1 MQEERLQ
8 ILKMIEA
15 GTVSA
20 DQGSKL
26 LEALD
31 TEDGGKTA
39 GAAGQWLRIRVEDV
53 KRGKSKVNL
62 NVPLGLLDLA
72 MKFIPKQAMAD
83 LGNGQQPID
92 VAEIVRAIK
101 SGARGKIVEVEQEE
115 EGLRIEIT
123 VH

>member
-20 DQGSKL
+20 DEGSKL

-31 TEDGGKTA
+31 AEDGGQA
-39 GAAGQWLRIRVEDV
+39 DGGEGQWLRIRVEDV

-62 NVPLGLLDLA
+62 NVPLGLLDMA
-72 MKFIPKQAMAD
+72 IKFIPKDAVAN

-92 VAEIVRAIK
+92 IAGIVRAIK